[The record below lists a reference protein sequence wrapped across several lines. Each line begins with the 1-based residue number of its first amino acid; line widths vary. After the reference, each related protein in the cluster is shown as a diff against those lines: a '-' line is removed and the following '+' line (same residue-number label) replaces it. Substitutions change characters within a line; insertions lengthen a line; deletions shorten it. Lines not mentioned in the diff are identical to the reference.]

1 MGASSFRLSAPVLF
15 HGAIVCLGLL
25 MAFAVNRTAA
35 CFWQTSIDSF
45 RIEKDHDTQIVA
57 AKVEDELARIRMNL
71 TTVALMPGVRRIDR
85 HGSSLSADDRT
96 VIDVIYQNRF
106 EALALSEI
114 YIVPADFNPDAID
127 PETGKR
133 QEPIVMFDGEITGA
147 GKRNKGAGPKGEH
160 EEVEDEE
167 YRLLTEQQ
175 RWLGTRFLKAP
186 TDDIVNLPMISG
198 REVITCDNS
207 EYELSEDD
215 ADRRGV
221 VFSVPFYGEDGRFRG
236 TVSAIVRSNILR
248 KFLPAEDVALVNVN
262 QGVSIHAKSKVA
274 SGRAEREPALFT
286 TSSNIADND
295 PQSNWKVAASYTTSD
310 LLVARPAAKGIR
322 TFEYG
327 GYAVAALLCL
337 MMSGLVYSYH
347 RNVRNKRVIRESVR
361 ARRAELLER
370 LANDF
375 QASVIARLDAAAKV
389 AATMR
394 ENATE
399 MIKVAEAGLAR
410 AEKVE
415 NASARAAGNVAR
427 VEFASDALLQSI
439 ESVSEDFRKS
449 HASTHD
455 ASKNA
460 DATRSTVSSLGDAGA
475 KIGEIVKL
483 ISDIA
488 EQTNLLA
495 LNATIEAARAG
506 EAGKG
511 FAVVA
516 GEVKNLAAQ
525 TARATGE
532 IARHAATV
540 KSIAQD
546 AAVEIQGVASWI
558 DAISSVSSTIVSA
571 TQGQSD
577 SARDIAQNVHEAVQ
591 ASQDVAANITH
602 VREASADNQQIASSV
617 FGEALALAQEI
628 ELVRGDVHT
637 FVAKIRAA

>member
-1 MGASSFRLSAPVLF
+1 
-15 HGAIVCLGLL
+15 
-25 MAFAVNRTAA
+25 
-35 CFWQTSIDSF
+35 
-45 RIEKDHDTQIVA
+45 
-57 AKVEDELARIRMNL
+57 
-71 TTVALMPGVRRIDR
+71 
-85 HGSSLSADDRT
+85 
-96 VIDVIYQNRF
+96 
-106 EALALSEI
+106 
-114 YIVPADFNPDAID
+114 
-127 PETGKR
+127 
-133 QEPIVMFDGEITGA
+133 
-147 GKRNKGAGPKGEH
+147 
-160 EEVEDEE
+160 
-167 YRLLTEQQ
+167 
-175 RWLGTRFLKAP
+175 
-186 TDDIVNLPMISG
+186 MISG

-207 EYELSEDD
+207 EFEKTRNDD
-215 ADRRGV
+215 DRRGV
-221 VFSVPFYGEDGRFRG
+221 IFSVPFYGEDGRFRG
-236 TVSAIVRSNILR
+236 TISAIVRSNVLR
-248 KFLPAEDVALVNVN
+248 RFLPAEDISLLNHNQDLAL
-262 QGVSIHAKSKVA
+262 HAMSPA
-274 SGRAEREPALFT
+274 PAAGRGEEILFT
-286 TSSNIADND
+286 ASKDVADND
-295 PQSNWKVAASYTTSD
+295 PQSAWKVVANYTRTD
-310 LLVARPAAKGIR
+310 LLAARPAAHGIAR
-322 TFEYG
+322 FEIAG
-327 GYAVAALLCL
+327 IVITVLMCLL
-337 MMSGLVYSYH
+337 MSGLVYSYH

-361 ARRAELLER
+361 ARRAELLDR

-375 QASVIARLDAAAKV
+375 QQTVMARVDAAARV

-439 ESVSEDFRKS
+439 ESVSEDFRTS
-449 HASTHD
+449 HASTQD
-455 ASKNA
+455 ASRKA
-460 DATRSTVSSLGDAGA
+460 DATRTTVSSLGEAGA

-516 GEVKNLAAQ
+516 GEVKNLAGQ

-532 IARHAATV
+532 IARHAATI
-540 KSIAQD
+540 KSIAEG
-546 AAVEIQGVASWI
+546 ASAEIQGVATSI
-558 DAISSVSSTIVSA
+558 NAISSVSSTIVEA
-571 TQGQSD
+571 TQNQSD

-617 FGEALALAQEI
+617 FGEAQALSQEI

-637 FVAKIRAA
+637 FVSKIRAA